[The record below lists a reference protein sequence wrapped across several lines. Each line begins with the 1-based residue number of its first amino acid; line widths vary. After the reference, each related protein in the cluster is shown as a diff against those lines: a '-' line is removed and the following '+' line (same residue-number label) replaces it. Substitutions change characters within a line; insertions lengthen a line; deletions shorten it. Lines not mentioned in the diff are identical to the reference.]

1 MTYVNFSHRLPT
13 FEAIRFLKNSYLQ
26 FMLLNK
32 KFTKL
37 KIALP
42 LQLIIYG
49 ADELYHCQIHD
60 IKHCIGIGEHCIGI
74 GELLQHFYI

>member
-1 MTYVNFSHRLPT
+1 
-13 FEAIRFLKNSYLQ
+13 
-26 FMLLNK
+26 MLLNK

-49 ADELYHCQIHD
+49 ADELYHFQRQIHD
-60 IKHCIGIGEHCIGI
+60 IKHVIYITYYVDFSHRLPTLEAIGFTFTRSYMRHK
-74 GELLQHFYI
+74 Y